1 MTTKIS
7 VQCVGKVFGEG
18 QPAVE
23 ALKDVSLDIA
33 DNEFVTFVGASGC
46 GKSTLLRI
54 IGGLEYH
61 TAGAVLTDGRPVAG
75 PGADRAMVFQHYS
88 LYPWLTVMRRTSSS
102 AASLAPWP
110 REHQRGRC
118 RSRLRSRRC
127 AAPLMGLNAAANAY
141 PNQLSGGMQ
150 QRVAIARALMGRPQ
164 VLLMDEP
171 FGALDAQTREVM
183 HDLILHV
190 HKLEKPTIA
199 FVTHDVEEAIYLA
212 DRVVLMAPR
221 PGRIDSIY
229 DVPLPA
235 EREQDMKHTPEFLA
249 LKKEILARIKETSG
263 MKTDLDM
270 LDQLNLG
277 RTMNPLLTPT
287 PAVDIDTRW
296 QQIAPD
302 HSAEKVCSGKKPPA
316 AATGP
321 GAAARH
327 HAAPDR
333 QGRRRQ
339 PVAGALQRQPEA
351 GALQHARFAEGAAH
365 RALHARPCADERH
378 GLRDGFHHRRQ
389 PGLARP
395 ARACCSTPNA
405 CTPNTA
411 STTTSSIATACT
423 APARTAC

>member
-7 VQCVGKVFGEG
+7 VQRVGKVFGEG
-18 QPAVE
+18 SHLVE

-61 TAGAVLTDGRPVAG
+61 TAGDVLAHGQPVAG

-88 LYPWLTVMRRTSSS
+88 LYPWLSVMENIKFSRRLAHGREDITESDVE
-102 AASLAPWP
+102 AASGRADALLA
-110 REHQRGRC
+110 
-118 RSRLRSRRC
+118 
-127 AAPLMGLNAAANAY
+127 LMGLNAAAGAW

-229 DVPLPA
+229 PVPFSA
-235 EREQDMKHTPEFLA
+235 ERDQDMKHSPEFLR

-263 MKTDLDM
+263 MKTDQDM
-270 LDQLNLG
+270 LDRLNLG
-277 RTMNPLLTPT
+277 
-287 PAVDIDTRW
+287 
-296 QQIAPD
+296 
-302 HSAEKVCSGKKPPA
+302 G
-316 AATGP
+316 GP
-321 GAAARH
+321 
-327 HAAPDR
+327 
-333 QGRRRQ
+333 
-339 PVAGALQRQPEA
+339 
-351 GALQHARFAEGAAH
+351 
-365 RALHARPCADERH
+365 
-378 GLRDGFHHRRQ
+378 
-389 PGLARP
+389 
-395 ARACCSTPNA
+395 S
-405 CTPNTA
+405 
-411 STTTSSIATACT
+411 
-423 APARTAC
+423 